1 VKECI
6 EIAAKD
12 LARKID
18 DEITATL
25 NAFRPGWD
33 FDQVREHCH
42 LVRVAGNPIET
53 LYWDST
59 PLLEIHPV
67 ESALEQKGTGWVY
80 TVTQNVRKLTG

>member
-1 VKECI
+1 MKEHI
-6 EIAAKD
+6 DQAAKS
-12 LARKID
+12 LARQMD
-18 DEITATL
+18 DEISAIL

-42 LVRVAGNPIET
+42 LVKVAGSPIET
-53 LYWDST
+53 FYWDST

-67 ESALEQKGTGWVY
+67 ESALERKGMSWVY